1 VFNTNGSH
9 TYLST
14 PIPIEVTFCS
24 SARQR
29 TDQSPS
35 PTASDKKTDL
45 YDTIFKAAQVKKD
58 IQAKEDAIV
67 KKKEISKKIVKQNYQ
82 IQMGNNVQRTDIK
95 PIKQYKTN
103 EVEETKTVV
112 SENSINGETF
122 QPSDFKRLYAVA
134 GSQYKRVSF
143 DTNGF
148 NYPYYEDQIKRK
160 INRNW
165 RWVESYGKLRAL
177 VYFRIY
183 KNGSVSDISIK
194 ESSGNVEYDKNV
206 LDTICRAV
214 PFLDFPEDYRGESV
228 GVFFEFK
235 YK

>member
-1 VFNTNGSH
+1 
-9 TYLST
+9 
-14 PIPIEVTFCS
+14 
-24 SARQR
+24 
-29 TDQSPS
+29 
-35 PTASDKKTDL
+35 
-45 YDTIFKAAQVKKD
+45 
-58 IQAKEDAIV
+58 
-67 KKKEISKKIVKQNYQ
+67 
-82 IQMGNNVQRTDIK
+82 
-95 PIKQYKTN
+95 
-103 EVEETKTVV
+103 
-112 SENSINGETF
+112 
-122 QPSDFKRLYAVA
+122 
-134 GSQYKRVSF
+134 RVSF

-177 VYFRIY
+177 VYFRIHN
-183 KNGSVSDISIK
+183 NGSVSDISIK
-194 ESSGNVEYDKNV
+194 ESSGNIEYDKNV